1 MAGWSLP
8 VSKMIF
14 KIINFVLFQ
23 AGWFIGVL
31 GASYNQTYLAL
42 TLSIVILLVHFALIK
57 NRILELKLII
67 IAGLIGLLFDG
78 ALLNFDLIIYNDP
91 VLPYPFTPIWI
102 VMLWMFFAM
111 TLNHSLAWL
120 RQKIYISILFGALG
134 GPLAYIAGEKLGAIT
149 LLSTNSIIILSIG
162 WAFIT
167 PVLLII
173 ANRLNRNV

>member
-91 VLPYPFTPIWI
+91 GLPSPLTPIWI

-134 GPLAYIAGEKLGAIT
+134 GPLAYIAGEKLDAIT

>member
-1 MAGWSLP
+1 
-8 VSKMIF
+8 MIF

-23 AGWFIGVL
+23 AAWFICVL

-42 TLSIVILLVHFALIK
+42 TLSIIILLIHFSLIK
-57 NRILELKLII
+57 KRMLDVKLII

-91 VLPYPFTPIWI
+91 GLPYPFTPIWI
-102 VMLWMFFAM
+102 VMLWMTFAM

-120 RQKIYISILFGALG
+120 SQKYYLSILFGAIG

-149 LLSTNSIIILSIG
+149 LLSTNSIITLSVG
-162 WAFIT
+162 WALIT
-167 PVLLII
+167 PILLII
-173 ANRLNRNV
+173 ANKLNKNA

>member
-91 VLPYPFTPIWI
+91 GLPYPLTPIWI

-120 RQKIYISILFGALG
+120 KNRTILSLLFGSIG
-134 GPLAYIAGEKLGAIT
+134 GPLAYVAGDKLGAIT
-149 LLSTNSIIILSIG
+149 ISTPETIIVLSVG
-162 WAFIT
+162 WAIIT
-167 PVLLII
+167 PLLIKQSEK
-173 ANRLNRNV
+173 A

>member
-1 MAGWSLP
+1 MASWSLSI
-8 VSKMIF
+8 SKMIF
-14 KIINFVLFQ
+14 KIINFILFQ

-42 TLSIVILLVHFALIK
+42 MLSTVILLIHFALIK
-57 NRILELKLII
+57 NRILELKLIV

-91 VLPYPFTPIWI
+91 GLPYPLAPIWI

-120 RQKIYISILFGALG
+120 RQKIYISIVFYILTICYIKSTLF
-134 GPLAYIAGEKLGAIT
+134 
-149 LLSTNSIIILSIG
+149 NF
-162 WAFIT
+162 FI
-167 PVLLII
+167 
-173 ANRLNRNV
+173 

>member
-1 MAGWSLP
+1 
-8 VSKMIF
+8 MIF

-23 AGWFIGVL
+23 AAWFICVL

-42 TLSIVILLVHFALIK
+42 TLSIIILLIHFSLIK
-57 NRILELKLII
+57 KRMLDVKLII

-91 VLPYPFTPIWI
+91 GLPYPFTPIWI
-102 VMLWMFFAM
+102 VMLWMIFAM

-120 RQKIYISILFGALG
+120 SQKYYLSILFGAIG

-149 LLSTNSIIILSIG
+149 LLSTNSIITLSVG
-162 WAFIT
+162 WALIT
-167 PVLLII
+167 PILLII
-173 ANRLNRNV
+173 ANKLNKNA

>member
-31 GASYNQTYLAL
+31 GASYNHTFLAL

-91 VLPYPFTPIWI
+91 GLLYLLTPIWI

>member
-1 MAGWSLP
+1 
-8 VSKMIF
+8 MIF

-42 TLSIVILLVHFALIK
+42 TLSTVILLVHFALIK
-57 NRILELKLII
+57 NRVLELKLII

-91 VLPYPFTPIWI
+91 GLPYPFTPILI

-120 RQKIYISILFGALG
+120 SQKIYISILFGALG

-149 LLSTNSIIILSIG
+149 LLSANSIITLSIG

-167 PVLLII
+167 PILLVI
-173 ANRLNRNV
+173 ANKLNRNA

>member
-1 MAGWSLP
+1 MAGWSLS

-23 AGWFIGVL
+23 VGWFIGVL
-31 GASYNQTYLAL
+31 GATYNQTYFAL
-42 TLSIVILLVHFALIK
+42 TLSIVILMVHFAIIK

-91 VLPYPFTPIWI
+91 GLPYPLTPIWI

>member
-42 TLSIVILLVHFALIK
+42 TLSIVILLVHFAIIK

-91 VLPYPFTPIWI
+91 GLPYPLTPIWI
-102 VMLWMFFAM
+102 VMLLMFFAM

-173 ANRLNRNV
+173 ANRLNKNV